1 MSVWNVIMTYLKLRL
16 RGFESAADYILGIL
30 NKFLER
36 DDVASNVH
44 KGYEIAT
51 SVCGWMD
58 RLRKYCPAPWSKYY
72 EAVYVCVVALC
83 EVFEDGKVSTDEL
96 KKVRDEFKRAYEEW
110 RKE

>member
-1 MSVWNVIMTYLKLRL
+1 MSVWNVVMTYLKLRL
-16 RGFESAADYILGIL
+16 SGFESAADYILGIL

-36 DDVASNVH
+36 EDVASNVA
-44 KGYEIAT
+44 KGREIAL
-51 SVCGWMD
+51 SVRKWMD
-58 RLRKYCPAPWSKYY
+58 KLRKYCPAPWVKYY

-96 KKVRDEFKRAYEEW
+96 KNVRDEFKRAYEEW